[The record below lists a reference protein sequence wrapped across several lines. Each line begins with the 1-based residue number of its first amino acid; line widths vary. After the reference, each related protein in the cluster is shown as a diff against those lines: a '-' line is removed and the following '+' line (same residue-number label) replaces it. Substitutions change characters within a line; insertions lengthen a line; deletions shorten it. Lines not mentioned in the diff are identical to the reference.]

1 VEEPPSEASIPQF
14 EAIFWPKSRVLSR
27 LVDCPLPI
35 LAFISTRQVAA
46 AAALLLYSTLALRQV
61 EPVTVMFCVAAAT
74 ATLILLLPNFTTAI
88 RLLATFAAF
97 VLFVASRIES
107 RRAVL
112 AASVFVWVS
121 ASAYFTRRLLN
132 LKHRHHVS
140 LAGTISDLWLIAML
154 TLLSLEG
161 YIVTGLLLL
170 SAASWIP
177 RTGKTKVWFA
187 VAYALLGGWLII
199 AAKLDINLELRR
211 WYLLGALAVGIGA
224 SLVASAQEVQQREDI
239 HPE

>member
-1 VEEPPSEASIPQF
+1 
-14 EAIFWPKSRVLSR
+14 
-27 LVDCPLPI
+27 
-35 LAFISTRQVAA
+35 
-46 AAALLLYSTLALRQV
+46 
-61 EPVTVMFCVAAAT
+61 MFGVAAAT
-74 ATLILLLPNFTTAI
+74 ATLVLLLPNFTTAI
-88 RLLATFAAF
+88 RLLATFGAF

-121 ASAYFTRRLLN
+121 ASAHFTRRLLN

-140 LAGTISDLWLIAML
+140 LAGAISDLWVIAML

-161 YIVTGLLLL
+161 YIVTGLLLI
-170 SAASWIP
+170 SAASWTP
-177 RTGKTKVWFA
+177 RAGKTKVWFA

-211 WYLLGALAVGIGA
+211 WYLLGALAVGISA
-224 SLVASAQEVQQREDI
+224 SLFASTQEVQQREDV